1 MSSDSLHNRYD
12 RQIRLPEFGSEGQEK
27 LRNAKVLI
35 VGAGGLGCPA
45 AQYLVAAGIGTLG
58 LIDFDRVDT
67 TNLHRQILFRESD
80 VGRFKVEAA
89 KEVLEAMNSEV
100 EIIAITE
107 RLTKVNV
114 LRLFSGFDLIIDGTD
129 NFQTKYLIND
139 ACILTEKPLVYASV
153 YKFQGQISVF
163 NYQNGPSYR
172 CLFPSVSN
180 KNVSCEV
187 TGILGILPGLL
198 GIQQATEAL
207 KIILGIGEVLSGKL
221 KLMDTLTQQDQLIS
235 IKQNPAQIAMVKERG
250 LQLEQILCEL
260 KSSKTFYLDVREP
273 FEEPKTKSKNV
284 LNIPLGELP
293 NRHQEIPKNVEV
305 HVFCQTG
312 IRSRKAIELLTTN
325 FGFKN
330 LHHVDDGIKPIIK

>member
-1 MSSDSLHNRYD
+1 M
-12 RQIRLPEFGSEGQEK
+12 
-27 LRNAKVLI
+27 LI

-58 LIDFDRVDT
+58 LIDFDRVDA

-80 VGRFKVEAA
+80 VGKFKVEVA
-89 KEVLEAMNSEV
+89 KEVLQAMNSEV
-100 EIIAITE
+100 EIIAIPE
-107 RLTKVNV
+107 RLTKENV
-114 LRLFSGFDLIIDGTD
+114 LSLFSEFDLIIDGTD

-139 ACILTEKPLVYASV
+139 ACILTEKPWVYASV

-172 CLFPSVSN
+172 CLFPSVSQ

-198 GIQQATEAL
+198 GIQQATEVL
-207 KIILGIGEVLSGKL
+207 KMILGIGEVLSGKL

-235 IKQNPAQIAMVKERG
+235 IKKNPAQIAMVKERG
-250 LQLEQILCEL
+250 LRLEQIHCEL
-260 KSSKTFYLDVREP
+260 KSSQTFYLDVREP
-273 FEEPKTKSKNV
+273 FEEPKPISENV
-284 LNIPLGELP
+284 LNIPLNELS
-293 NRHQEIPKNVEV
+293 NRHQEIPTDVDV
-305 HVFCQTG
+305 HVYCQSG

-330 LHHVDDGIKPIIK
+330 LHHVDDGIESIIK